1 MFTSSSFCL
10 LLHSLLHSQGY
21 TAAYPPLQ
29 QAITLHQIISGAVDS
44 TLRMYQVQTPSFTSF
59 LLDPQILGQQSFLT
73 TAVCVS
79 GYQAVSGGNQQVD
92 QSAWSVSAVQGIGR
106 QVPHGSQV

>member
-1 MFTSSSFCL
+1 
-10 LLHSLLHSQGY
+10 
-21 TAAYPPLQ
+21 
-29 QAITLHQIISGAVDS
+29 
-44 TLRMYQVQTPSFTSF
+44 MYQVQTPSFTSF

-73 TAVCVS
+73 TSVCVS